1 MESGKGMNSGKKNK
15 LGTTPDFN
23 YEEYQKYIQPFK
35 KENQKELALF
45 FLNELIG
52 EYGYKAVVNS
62 LDNIPTNE
70 CLDNTIRI
78 LTEKLGKEIFQDNIY
93 YYRNINVI
101 DYKNT
106 DYKELIEKNKIN
118 KA

>member
-1 MESGKGMNSGKKNK
+1 MESNKGNTGKKGKIAN
-15 LGTTPDFN
+15 TPDFN

-35 KENQKELALF
+35 KENQKELAFF

-52 EYGYKAVVNS
+52 EYGYKTVLNS

-70 CLDNTIRI
+70 SLDSTIKT

-93 YYRNINVI
+93 YYRNINVS
-101 DYKNT
+101 DYKNV
-106 DYKELIEKNKIN
+106 K
-118 KA
+118 